1 MAGYNLACELLGK
14 PMADLDT
21 KTVTGALATYISTP
35 NENFQPMNANFGI
48 VSGLNERIR
57 KKQERYAKIAER
69 ALAEI
74 KKVSV

>member
-1 MAGYNLACELLGK
+1 M
-14 PMADLDT
+14 
-21 KTVTGALATYISTP
+21 YISTP